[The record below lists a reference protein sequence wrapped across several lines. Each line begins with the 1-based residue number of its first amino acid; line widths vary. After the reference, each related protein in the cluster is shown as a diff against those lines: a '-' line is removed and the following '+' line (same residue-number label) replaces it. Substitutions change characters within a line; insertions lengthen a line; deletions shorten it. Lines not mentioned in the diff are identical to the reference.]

1 MRRVIP
7 LRGQNSSRRRT
18 GRLQRSLDG
27 QLENRARARLRTYVC
42 IRERK
47 DRWRFSF
54 SPRGR
59 NKFLSVERSDHNG
72 ALASLHVKLERTSI
86 LSRTVPGIWSAL
98 APAFHEEIILRAR
111 RHAVVPWVSN
121 EPLQHSVRSSTHY
134 STNTVILNGCR
145 FFLSFSLPP
154 YRCVLFLGVVF
165 LPPTNRT
172 FRVPSTSGPFRCSS
186 DGRKS
191 CAWNQ
196 RWV

>member
-1 MRRVIP
+1 MEIFLFP
-7 LRGQNSSRRRT
+7 P
-18 GRLQRSLDG
+18 RSEQVSL
-27 QLENRARARLRTYVC
+27 C
-42 IRERK
+42 WK
-47 DRWRFSF
+47 
-54 SPRGR
+54 
-59 NKFLSVERSDHNG
+59 RSDHNG

-111 RHAVVPWVSN
+111 RRAVVPWVSN

-154 YRCVLFLGVVF
+154 YRCVLLSGVVF

-172 FRVPSTSGPFRCSS
+172 FRVPSTSRPFRCPS

-191 CAWNQ
+191 CAWSQ